1 MPLLL
6 ATHTQNAEIFSL
18 KKVDANGSTSSSFLL
33 LNTAAAHRE
42 FRVRFHLHNDF
53 RKLPIS
59 ATTLAKSIIAT
70 TITSTTLR
78 FSSRRRRRQKSSSK
92 VVVKSRFSRR
102 ARAKGGG
109 GRNGRRRRRRRSV
122 FFIMSLLC
130 VFFSRG
136 KAPSFFLLH
145 CKDDFDALCTP
156 PPRSAQPRETATTT
170 RSSGRR
176 KDHLR
181 IVSRV
186 RLNTNVLVRGGRR
199 CISCGVEGTPTPI
212 SVG

>member
-33 LNTAAAHRE
+33 LNTAALHTASSASN
-42 FRVRFHLHNDF
+42 FISHNDF
-53 RKLPIS
+53 RKLQFRQHR
-59 ATTLAKSIIAT
+59 KVDCAT
-70 TITSTTLR
+70 TIASTTLR

-122 FFIMSLLC
+122 FYY
-130 VFFSRG
+130 V
-136 KAPSFFLLH
+136 SF
-145 CKDDFDALCTP
+145 
-156 PPRSAQPRETATTT
+156 
-170 RSSGRR
+170 
-176 KDHLR
+176 
-181 IVSRV
+181 V
-186 RLNTNVLVRGGRR
+186 RLFLQRK
-199 CISCGVEGTPTPI
+199 SALLFP
-212 SVG
+212 SSL